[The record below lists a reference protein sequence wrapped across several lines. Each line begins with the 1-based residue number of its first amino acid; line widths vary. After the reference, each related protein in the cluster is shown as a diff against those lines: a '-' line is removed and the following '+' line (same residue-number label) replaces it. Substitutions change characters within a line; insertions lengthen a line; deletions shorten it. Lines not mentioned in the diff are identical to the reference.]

1 MKKIYKRAT
10 NLLLFSFILVGYI
23 SCGPKADLLENQVL
37 PEPEEG
43 TGENTDSYGD
53 VPTENLEGQLQ
64 SGISLAIDFSSH
76 KYQYQRSNSVDVF
89 SGYFGVS
96 NSDFQYGG
104 RLPYIYYYP
113 NTYYQGPLGE
123 SMKLFPYLYHAYHYA
138 ANENHGLPEWKALA
152 QIIYGYS
159 MQELVDFYGVMPYDD
174 YRNKKETPPLNYYD
188 GRTCYEM
195 ILNDLSEA
203 VATLKERR
211 PTADQLRRI
220 EGDRGGYSDGS
231 WEKWVK
237 FANSIRLR
245 MAMNMVNAD
254 IAWAQQIAEEVMSD
268 PLGVLLESDG
278 DFKLPDDGQTEH
290 PLYTISMTWN
300 DCRLG
305 GALENILKRYEN
317 PLLSKWF
324 GTNSAAIKAK
334 EGGAIMLNANKDYV
348 GIRNGVQLYANS
360 GNTSGYGTFSAFKD
374 RYMARTYFKV
384 VENLFNLSE
393 AALRGWSVGST
404 AQDYYERGIKYAFDS
419 NGMGG
424 EYDSYI
430 KKKTVKDVDYID
442 YYVPE
447 NNIAGRVTVGVA
459 WDDDDADEVKLE
471 KIVTQKYIANF
482 PMSAEAWT
490 TFRRTG
496 YPRLFP
502 APEKYGWTYDNSFD
516 VETQIRRIPFDEVD
530 SNDQANIPGIEAAL
544 GATNAAGTQVWWDTT
559 DWTVRDENG
568 WPVPNNF
575 NN

>member
-1 MKKIYKRAT
+1 MKKIYKKAT
-10 NLLLFSFILVGYI
+10 NILLFSFILVGYI

-43 TGENTDSYGD
+43 TGDNSNSFGD

-89 SGYFGVS
+89 SGYFSVS

-123 SMKLFPYLYHAYHYA
+123 SMKLFPYLYHAYHFA

-174 YRNKKETPPLNYYD
+174 YRKKKETPPLNYYD

-245 MAMNMVNAD
+245 MAMNMINAD
-254 IAWAQQIAEEVMSD
+254 IAWAQEIAEEVMAD

-290 PLYTISMTWN
+290 PLYMISMTWN

-334 EGGAIMLNANKDYV
+334 EGGAIMLNANKDFV

-374 RYMARTYFKV
+374 RYMPRTYFKV

-430 KKKTVKDVDYID
+430 KKKKVKEVDYID

-459 WDDDDADEVKLE
+459 WDDDDANEVKLE
-471 KIVTQKYIANF
+471 KIITQKYIANF

-502 APEKYGWTYDNSFD
+502 APEKYAWTYDNSFD

-544 GATNAAGTQVWWDTT
+544 GAKNAAGTQVWWDTT

-575 NN
+575 K

>member
-1 MKKIYKRAT
+1 MKKIYKKAT
-10 NLLLFSFILVGYI
+10 NILLFSFILVGYI

-43 TGENTDSYGD
+43 TGDTSNSFGD

-64 SGISLAIDFSSH
+64 SGISLAIDFSPH

-89 SGYFGVS
+89 SGYFSVS

-123 SMKLFPYLYHAYHYA
+123 SMKLFPYLYHAYHFA

-174 YRNKKETPPLNYYD
+174 YRKKKETPPLNYYD

-245 MAMNMVNAD
+245 MAMNMINAD
-254 IAWAQQIAEEVMSD
+254 IAWAQEIAEEVMAD

-290 PLYTISMTWN
+290 PLYMISMTWN

-334 EGGAIMLNANKDYV
+334 EGGAIMLNANKDFV

-374 RYMARTYFKV
+374 RYMPRTYFKV

-430 KKKTVKDVDYID
+430 KKKKVKEVDYID

-459 WDDDDADEVKLE
+459 WDDDDANEVKLE
-471 KIVTQKYIANF
+471 KIITQKYIANF

-502 APEKYGWTYDNSFD
+502 APEKYAWTYDNSFD

-544 GATNAAGTQVWWDTT
+544 GAKNAAGTQVWWDTT

-575 NN
+575 K

>member
-1 MKKIYKRAT
+1 MKKIYKKAT
-10 NLLLFSFILVGYI
+10 NILLFSFILVGYI

-43 TGENTDSYGD
+43 TGDDSNSFGD

-64 SGISLAIDFSSH
+64 SGISLAIDFSPH

-89 SGYFGVS
+89 SGYFSVS

-123 SMKLFPYLYHAYHYA
+123 SMKLFPYLYHAYHFA

-174 YRNKKETPPLNYYD
+174 YRKKKETPPLNYYD

-245 MAMNMVNAD
+245 MAMNMINAD
-254 IAWAQQIAEEVMSD
+254 IAWAQEIAEEVMAD

-290 PLYTISMTWN
+290 PLYMISMTWN

-334 EGGAIMLNANKDYV
+334 EGGAIMLNANKDFV

-374 RYMARTYFKV
+374 RYMPRTYFKV

-393 AALRGWSVGST
+393 AALRDWSVGST

-430 KKKTVKDVDYID
+430 KKKKVKEVDYID

-459 WDDDDADEVKLE
+459 WDDDDANEVKLE
-471 KIVTQKYIANF
+471 KIITQKYIANF

-502 APEKYGWTYDNSFD
+502 APEKYAWTYDNSFD

-544 GATNAAGTQVWWDTT
+544 GAKNAAGTQVWWDTT

-575 NN
+575 K

>member
-1 MKKIYKRAT
+1 MKKIYKKAT
-10 NLLLFSFILVGYI
+10 NILLFSFILVGYI

-43 TGENTDSYGD
+43 TGDDSNSFGD

-64 SGISLAIDFSSH
+64 SGISLAIDFSPH

-89 SGYFGVS
+89 SGYFSVS

-123 SMKLFPYLYHAYHYA
+123 SMKLFPYLYHAYHFA

-174 YRNKKETPPLNYYD
+174 YRKKKETPPLNYYD

-245 MAMNMVNAD
+245 MAMNMINAD
-254 IAWAQQIAEEVMSD
+254 IAWAQEIAEEVMAD

-290 PLYTISMTWN
+290 PLYMISMTWN

-334 EGGAIMLNANKDYV
+334 EGGAIMLNANKDFV

-374 RYMARTYFKV
+374 RYMPRTYFKV

-430 KKKTVKDVDYID
+430 KKKKVKEVDYID

-459 WDDDDADEVKLE
+459 WDDDDANEVKLE
-471 KIVTQKYIANF
+471 KIITQKYIANF

-502 APEKYGWTYDNSFD
+502 APEKYAWTYDNSFD

-544 GATNAAGTQVWWDTT
+544 GAKNAAGTQVWWDTT

-575 NN
+575 K

>member
-1 MKKIYKRAT
+1 MKKIYKKAT
-10 NLLLFSFILVGYI
+10 NILLFSFILVGYI

-43 TGENTDSYGD
+43 TGDTSNSFGD

-64 SGISLAIDFSSH
+64 SGISLAIDFSPH

-89 SGYFGVS
+89 SGYFSVS

-123 SMKLFPYLYHAYHYA
+123 SMKLFPYLYHAYHFA

-174 YRNKKETPPLNYYD
+174 YRKKKETPPLNYYD

-245 MAMNMVNAD
+245 MAMNMINAD
-254 IAWAQQIAEEVMSD
+254 IAWAQEIAEEVMAD

-290 PLYTISMTWN
+290 PLYMISMTWN

-334 EGGAIMLNANKDYV
+334 EGGAIMLNANKDFV

-374 RYMARTYFKV
+374 RYMPRTYFKV

-393 AALRGWSVGST
+393 AALRDWSVGST

-430 KKKTVKDVDYID
+430 KKKKVKEVDYID

-459 WDDDDADEVKLE
+459 WDDDDANEVKLE
-471 KIVTQKYIANF
+471 KIITQKYIANF

-502 APEKYGWTYDNSFD
+502 APEKYAWTYDNSFD

-544 GATNAAGTQVWWDTT
+544 GAKNAAGTQVWWDTT

-575 NN
+575 K

>member
-1 MKKIYKRAT
+1 MKKIYKKAT
-10 NLLLFSFILVGYI
+10 NILLFSFILVGYI

-43 TGENTDSYGD
+43 TGDNSNSFGD

-89 SGYFGVS
+89 SGYFSVS

-123 SMKLFPYLYHAYHYA
+123 SMKLFPYLYHAYHFA

-174 YRNKKETPPLNYYD
+174 YRKKKETPPLNYYD

-245 MAMNMVNAD
+245 MAMNMINAD
-254 IAWAQQIAEEVMSD
+254 IAWAQEIAEEVMAD

-290 PLYTISMTWN
+290 PLYMISMTWN

-334 EGGAIMLNANKDYV
+334 EGGAIMLNANKDFV

-374 RYMARTYFKV
+374 RYMPRTYFKV

-404 AQDYYERGIKYAFDS
+404 EQDYYERGIKYAFDS

-430 KKKTVKDVDYID
+430 KKKKVKEVDYID

-459 WDDDDADEVKLE
+459 WDDDDANEVKLE
-471 KIVTQKYIANF
+471 KIITQKYIANF

-502 APEKYGWTYDNSFD
+502 APEKYAWTYDNSFD

-544 GATNAAGTQVWWDTT
+544 GAKNAAGTQVWWDTT

-575 NN
+575 K

>member
-1 MKKIYKRAT
+1 MKKIYKKAT
-10 NLLLFSFILVGYI
+10 NILLFSFILVGYI

-43 TGENTDSYGD
+43 TGDDSNSFGD

-64 SGISLAIDFSSH
+64 SGISLAIDFSPH

-89 SGYFGVS
+89 SGYFSVS

-123 SMKLFPYLYHAYHYA
+123 SMKLFPYLYHAYHFA

-174 YRNKKETPPLNYYD
+174 YRKKKETPPLNYYD
-188 GRTCYEM
+188 GKTCYEM

-245 MAMNMVNAD
+245 MAMNMINAD
-254 IAWAQQIAEEVMSD
+254 IAWAQEIAEEVMAD

-290 PLYTISMTWN
+290 PLYMISMTWN

-334 EGGAIMLNANKDYV
+334 EGGAIMLNANKDFV

-374 RYMARTYFKV
+374 RYMPRTYFKV

-430 KKKTVKDVDYID
+430 KKKKVKEVDYID

-459 WDDDDADEVKLE
+459 WDDDDANEVKLE
-471 KIVTQKYIANF
+471 KIITQKYIANF

-502 APEKYGWTYDNSFD
+502 APEKYAWTYDNSFD

-544 GATNAAGTQVWWDTT
+544 GAKNAAGTQVWWDTT

-575 NN
+575 K

>member
-1 MKKIYKRAT
+1 MKKIYKKAT
-10 NLLLFSFILVGYI
+10 NILLFSFILVGYI

-43 TGENTDSYGD
+43 TGDNSNSFGD

-89 SGYFGVS
+89 SGYFSVS

-123 SMKLFPYLYHAYHYA
+123 SMKLFPYLYHAYHFA

-174 YRNKKETPPLNYYD
+174 YRKKKETPPLNYYD

-245 MAMNMVNAD
+245 MAMNMINAD
-254 IAWAQQIAEEVMSD
+254 IAWAQEIAEEVMAD
-268 PLGVLLESDG
+268 PLGVLFESDG

-290 PLYTISMTWN
+290 PLYMISMTWN

-334 EGGAIMLNANKDYV
+334 EGGVIMLNANKDFV

-374 RYMARTYFKV
+374 RYMPRTYFKV

-404 AQDYYERGIKYAFDS
+404 AQYYYERGIKYAFDS

-430 KKKTVKDVDYID
+430 KKKKVKEVDYID

-459 WDDDDADEVKLE
+459 WDDDDANEVKLE
-471 KIVTQKYIANF
+471 KIITQKYIANF

-502 APEKYGWTYDNSFD
+502 APEKYAWTYDNSFD

-544 GATNAAGTQVWWDTT
+544 GAKNAAGTQVWWDTT

-575 NN
+575 K